1 MKLVIIGIQGAGK
14 STQGNLLSRQ
24 LGIPYLSTGHI
35 LRDMAKEKTA
45 LGRYIKE
52 TINAGVLVPDEKMIP
67 IVEDYLKK
75 PEYQK
80 GYILDGFP
88 RTIHQVKKFKN
99 NIDKAIYLKVSDR
112 EALWRLAYRDDI
124 SREDETLKAI
134 RKRIELFHRVTTAVI
149 EYYQKRGTL
158 IEIDGTKS
166 IKQVNKDILALL
178 GKTIGKNG
186 IVNKRA
192 GRKILLA
199 IVGLPGAGK
208 SAAAKFF
215 KAKKL
220 PVVRLGALTDEILKE
235 RGLSNNVANNQ
246 LIREELR
253 RKHGMDAYLKL
264 NLPKIREC
272 FKQSR
277 IVVVDGL
284 RSYEEYK
291 TAKALFKHVFLLAI
305 IADKKI
311 RYQRLRNRPHR
322 SNLRGEERDVT
333 EVVNINMGSTIALA
347 DHTINNNGSFAEFE
361 NRLEEVYR
369 QVYYGMT

>member
-35 LRDMAKEKTA
+35 LRDMTKEKTT

-67 IVEDYLKK
+67 IVENYLNR
-75 PEYQK
+75 PEYQN

-88 RTIHQVKKFKN
+88 RTIQQAKRFKN
-99 NIDKAIYLKVSDR
+99 NIDKAIYLKVPDR
-112 EALWRLAYRDDI
+112 EALWRLAHRNDI

-134 RKRIELFHRVTTAVI
+134 RKRIELFHRITTSVI
-149 EYYQKRGTL
+149 EYYRKRDKL
-158 IEIDGTKS
+158 IEIDGTLS
-166 IKQVNKDILALL
+166 INRVNRAILTLL

-192 GRKILLA
+192 RRKILLA

-208 SAAAKFF
+208 SVAARFF
-215 KAKKL
+215 KEKKI
-220 PVVRLGALTDEILKE
+220 PVVRLGAITDEVLKK
-235 RGLSNNVANNQ
+235 RGLINNLSNNQ

-253 RKHGMDAYLKL
+253 KKYGMDAYLKL
-264 NLPKIREC
+264 NLPKIREL
-272 FKQSR
+272 FRQSR

-284 RSYEEYK
+284 RSYEEYI
-291 TAKALFKHVFLLAI
+291 TAKKIFKNVFLLAI

-311 RYQRLRNRPHR
+311 RYQRLKHR
-322 SNLRGEERDVT
+322 KERSSLRGEDRDLT

-347 DHTINNNGSFAEFE
+347 DHTIINNGSFADFVG
-361 NRLEEVYR
+361 RLEEVYR
-369 QVYYGMT
+369 QVYYGMI